1 MEQKMRAVEP
11 GEINDVIFRVNS
23 FPYQTGIDFKVAT
36 DCVKKLAC
44 LNVTFVRQKV
54 GFKDH

>member
-1 MEQKMRAVEP
+1 MQAVEP
-11 GEINDVIFRVNS
+11 GKINDVIFRVNS

>member
-1 MEQKMRAVEP
+1 MRAVEP

-36 DCVKKLAC
+36 DCVKKLAY